1 MDRPDILVAGDV
13 LVDFL
18 PSEPGPPSDD
28 VSYTPRLGGSSANV
42 AIALETLGVP
52 PLFWTR
58 FATDGFGR
66 FLRAQFEERAIP
78 DEYLITDDGAKT
90 TLAVV
95 SHDADGE
102 RSFEFYRE
110 RGADTRL
117 SKGTVPDETL
127 NAVSWV
133 HTTGVT
139 MGVEPSRT
147 ATQDLQR
154 RASDSTTVSLDPNW
168 RPGLWESREDF
179 AETIRGALGNVDV
192 LVASEEDLDAAGFD
206 AGEPAPLAEAVA
218 DQGPHT
224 VVITLG
230 EEGALCFGTPD
241 SPVPGTA
248 THQGYDVAAVDTTGA
263 GDAFLAGIIASLA
276 YGVADPERMLALSN
290 AVGAVATTQPGAV
303 AALTSLAEIRQFHD
317 DIPWEE

>member
-1 MDRPDILVAGDV
+1 MDEPDILVAGDV

-18 PSEPGPPSDD
+18 PSRAGPPSAEVD
-28 VSYTPRLGGSSANV
+28 YAPRLGGSSANV
-42 AIALETLGVP
+42 SIALDTLGVP

-66 FLRAQFEERAIP
+66 FLREAFEDRSIP
-78 DEYLITDDGAKT
+78 DDFFVTDEGAKT

-95 SHDADGE
+95 SHDPDGE

-117 SKGTVPDETL
+117 EPGTVPEETL
-127 NAVSWV
+127 DAVSWV

-147 ATQDLQR
+147 ATVDLQR
-154 RASDSTTVSLDPNW
+154 RASESCTVSLDPNW

-179 AETIRGALGNVDV
+179 AATVRDALADVDV

-206 AGEPAPLAEAVA
+206 VDDDPATLAERVA
-218 DQGPHT
+218 DRGPHT
-224 VVITLG
+224 VVVTLG
-230 EEGALCFGTPD
+230 DEGALCYGTGN

-248 THQGYDVAAVDTTGA
+248 SHPGYDVDVVDTTGA
-263 GDAFLAGIIASLA
+263 GDAFLAGLIASLTH
-276 YGVADPERMLALSN
+276 GVAEPERALALAN
-290 AVGAVATTQPGAV
+290 AVGAVATTQAGAV
-303 AALTSLAEIRQFHD
+303 AALTSLEEIRRFHD
-317 DIPWEE
+317 DVPWA

>member
-1 MDRPDILVAGDV
+1 MNEPDVLVAGDV

-18 PSEPGPPSDD
+18 PSEPGPPSVD
-28 VSYTPRLGGSSANV
+28 VDYAPRLGGSSANV
-42 AIALETLGVP
+42 AIALETLDVP

-58 FATDGFGR
+58 FAMDGFGR
-66 FLRAQFEERAIP
+66 FLRAAFEDRAIP
-78 DEYLITDDGAKT
+78 DDYLRTDEGAKT

-95 SHDADGE
+95 SHDPDGE

-117 SKGTVPDETL
+117 QRGTVTDDTL
-127 NAVSWV
+127 DSVDWV

-147 ATQDLQR
+147 ATIDLQR
-154 RASDSTTVSLDPNW
+154 RASRNCTVSLDPNW

-179 AETIRGALGNVDV
+179 AATVRDALADVDV
-192 LVASEEDLDAAGFD
+192 LVASEEDLAAAGFPERD
-206 AGEPAPLAEAVA
+206 PAALAEAVA
-218 DQGPHT
+218 DRGPYT

-230 EEGALCFGTPD
+230 DAGALCFGAAE
-241 SPVPGTA
+241 SSVPGTA
-248 THQGYDVAAVDTTGA
+248 SHEGYDVDVVDTTGA
-263 GDAFLAGIIASLA
+263 GDAFLAGIIASLTH
-276 YGVADPERMLALSN
+276 GVTDPERALALAN

-303 AALTSLAEIRQFHD
+303 AALTSLDAIREFHD
-317 DIPWEE
+317 DVPWA